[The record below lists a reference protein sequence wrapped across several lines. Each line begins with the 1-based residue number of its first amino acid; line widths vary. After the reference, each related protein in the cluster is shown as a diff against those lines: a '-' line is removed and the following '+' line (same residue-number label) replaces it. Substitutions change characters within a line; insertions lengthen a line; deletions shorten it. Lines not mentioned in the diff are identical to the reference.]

1 MAEQPTENT
10 PPQAD
15 PTENDT
21 QPEQLDQGGGI
32 AETLFSDQSGE
43 SSDHTIDAVYDVHL
57 DVQIVLGRSR
67 MPIAQLLNLSQGS
80 VIEFDKRIGEAVDVM
95 INNEVVAR
103 GDMVKVGDNRIG
115 VTLTKIVRKV
125 GRGT

>member
-1 MAEQPTENT
+1 MADQDIENSMSE
-10 PPQAD
+10 AD
-15 PTENDT
+15 VKESEAQDEKPR
-21 QPEQLDQGGGI
+21 QGQGI
-32 AETLFSDQSGE
+32 ADTLFSDQSHD
-43 SSDHTIDAVYDVHL
+43 SSDHNIDAVYDVHL

-67 MPIAQLLNLSQGS
+67 MPIAQLLKLSQGS

-95 INNEVVAR
+95 INNEVVAH

-125 GRGT
+125 GRGV